1 MLVDSVK
8 REVFGRATRP
18 NSYFWIA
25 TVFGT
30 LGTNY
35 SNVASSVASSVGLAS
50 ELEGGRRPSRR

>member
-8 REVFGRATRP
+8 REVLECSTRP

-30 LGTNY
+30 LGTNH
-35 SNVASSVASSVGLAS
+35 SNVASSAGLAS
-50 ELEGGRRPSRR
+50 ELEGERRPSRR

>member
-18 NSYFWIA
+18 NSYIWIA

-35 SNVASSVASSVGLAS
+35 SNVASSVGLAS